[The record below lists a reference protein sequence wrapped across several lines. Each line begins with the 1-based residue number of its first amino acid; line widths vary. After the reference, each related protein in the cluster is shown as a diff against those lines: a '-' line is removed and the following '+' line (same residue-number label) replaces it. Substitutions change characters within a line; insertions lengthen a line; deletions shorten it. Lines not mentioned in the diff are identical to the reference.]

1 MEAFL
6 LYIVK
11 SGICLS
17 IFLIVYII
25 FLRPTTFYRFNRIF
39 LVSGFIMSFIIPAVR
54 YTYDVFVP
62 AVMTVERTI
71 SETAYT
77 VKSQSP
83 DIWTILFIVYLTGF
97 FIVSGRN
104 VMAYRKL
111 RLLVKNGTHAK
122 KDNINIIGSNHIK
135 SPFSVLNY
143 VLLNSQSLSKTEK
156 ELILQHEIMHINQRH
171 WLDLLCSE
179 CILLIQW
186 FNPLSWF
193 YVHLLKENH
202 EFLADKAVI
211 ESGVSPA
218 IYQAVLINQRFQGQV
233 FSFTSSF
240 NDHKPINRLN
250 MLRKEKSSPWKRIS
264 ALTIVPVFGVFI
276 WLSAVPNYIVQP
288 IENTMIQIKKE
299 GNPDKPE
306 ILVLRAKDS
315 IKVELKEKVTFTNAE
330 ELQPL
335 YIIDGIKSQDGIKD
349 LSPDEIES
357 ISVLKDKTATDHFGN
372 DARGGAILIT
382 TKKKRNTH
390 ISDSLVVTNNNL
402 ENKKGTISI
411 LPSTKKSEKSNNLPD
426 QLLILIDGKESSKKD
441 MDSLDPNNIESV
453 EVLKNKDT
461 ASAYGNKDVIKI
473 TLKK

>member
-6 LYIVK
+6 LYIAK

-25 FLRPTTFYRFNRIF
+25 FLRPTTFYRFNRVF
-39 LVSGFIMSFIIPAVR
+39 LVSGFIMSFIIPAIR

-62 AVMTVERTI
+62 AVTTVEKTI
-71 SETAYT
+71 SETVYT
-77 VKSQSP
+77 VKSQSS
-83 DIWTILFIVYLTGF
+83 DIWTIIFIVYLTGI

-104 VMAYRKL
+104 IMAYRKL

-122 KDNINIIGSNHIK
+122 KNNINIIESNHIK

-143 VLLNSQSLSKTEK
+143 VLLNPHSLTKTER

-186 FNPLSWF
+186 FNPLSWL
-193 YVHLLKENH
+193 YVYFLKENH

-211 ESGVSPA
+211 ESGVSPT

-233 FSFTSSF
+233 FSFTNSF

-250 MLRKEKSSPWKRIS
+250 MLRKEKSSPWKRTC
-264 ALTIVPVFGVFI
+264 ALIIIPVFGIFI

-288 IENTMIQIKKE
+288 IENTMIPIKRD
-299 GNPDKPE
+299 GTPDKPQ
-306 ILVLRAKDS
+306 IIVLGAKDS
-315 IKVELKEKVTFTNAE
+315 VKVELKEKAILTNAQ

-335 YIIDGIKSQDGIKD
+335 YIIDGIKSQEGIKN
-349 LSPDEIES
+349 LSPDDIES
-357 ISVLKDKTATDHFGN
+357 ISVLKDKTATDHFGY

-382 TKKKRNTH
+382 TKKKRSTST
-390 ISDSLVVTNNNL
+390 SDTVVATNNNL
-402 ENKKGTISI
+402 ENKKSSISV
-411 LPSTKKSEKSNNLPD
+411 LTSPKETEKSDNLPD

-453 EVLKNKDT
+453 EVFKNNGT
-461 ASAYGNKDVIKI
+461 ASAYGNKNVIKI